1 MAVLR
6 EWLHRVLGALSRRR
20 RDEELQQEL
29 RLHLQLAAEAVQ
41 RQGETP
47 GEAARVAAIRAGG
60 MSHAMDELRDQR
72 GLPWLDD
79 ATRDVRHALRMLR
92 RSPGFTT
99 VAVLTLALGIGANTA
114 IFSIVNG
121 VILRPLGYPQPD
133 RLMYFTTQFPAFGFE
148 EFWVSPPEYLE
159 YRELNRS
166 FSSIGAFTTGE
177 QNLLAGDR
185 PVRVRTANVDEH
197 LLNALGV
204 RPAYGRLFAKGET
217 DVTGPPPAPGMP
229 AQLAPRIAILSHE
242 LWQNGF
248 GGRPMVGQTILINNV
263 PREVIGVMQPGAD
276 VMDNRTEV
284 WMPLGLNPAN
294 RQNRGSH
301 FLYLIGRLRDGVTPQ
316 AARTELDVLIRNWGE
331 RTGAKNHVF
340 VPLGTSTGHILQM
353 KPMREEILGEA
364 SQAIWVLQVAV
375 GFVLLIA
382 CANLANLLLARAEA
396 RHREFAVR
404 TALGAGRGRLLRQFM
419 TEGVILSLAGGALG
433 LLLAH
438 LGVRALLR
446 AYPESLPRTGEV
458 AVDARVL
465 VFTLAMSIATGLIF
479 GLAPILHIRMKGLIT
494 ALKEGGARGATRTAR
509 HHIRRGLVMAE
520 VALAVMLVIGAGLL
534 LRTVYNLTT
543 VDAGFD
549 RSRLVTFSITLA
561 LRDYPQPSA
570 RAQAFQRLLENLRA
584 VPGVQAATAM
594 TGLPPNRPLNAN
606 DTDIDNYTAPPEGP
620 FENVDYYQY
629 VMSDYFET
637 MGIPIVQGRSFQRAD
652 AASTG
657 MLAIVNETLANT
669 FWKGRNPIG
678 LRLRPCCGDEVPW
691 FTVVGVAKD
700 VKQGGVD
707 QKTGTEFYFFVDQT
721 SQVPSPS
728 AISPAT
734 NNLVLRTTLPPDA
747 LAQTIERV
755 VRETDRTVPIVR
767 LRDMDTVFAES
778 IRRPRLLAHLLGA
791 FAGLALLLAA
801 LGTYG
806 VLTYMVAERRREIG
820 IRMSLGA
827 DRSHVLAQIMKQG
840 LLLSGIGVVTG
851 LAGAVG
857 LNRLI
862 ASLLFGVQ
870 PTDASTLFAVTAT
883 IVTVAAV
890 ACGLPAWRASQLDP
904 NVVLRDD

>member
-1 MAVLR
+1 MF
-6 EWLHRVLGALSRRR
+6 
-20 RDEELQQEL
+20 
-29 RLHLQLAAEAVQ
+29 
-41 RQGETP
+41 
-47 GEAARVAAIRAGG
+47 
-60 MSHAMDELRDQR
+60 
-72 GLPWLDD
+72 DD
-79 ATRDVRHALRMLR
+79 VMRDVRHGLRMLR

-121 VILRPLGYPQPD
+121 VILRPLAYPQPE
-133 RLMYFTTQFPAFGFE
+133 RLMYLTTQFPAFGFE

-166 FSSIGAFTTGE
+166 FSSVGAFTTGE

-185 PVRVRTANVDEH
+185 PMRVRTANVDEH
-197 LLNALGV
+197 LLNALGIQ
-204 RPAYGRLFAKGET
+204 PAYGRLFAKGET
-217 DVTGPPPAPGMP
+217 DVTGPPPAPGQP
-229 AQLAPRIAILSHE
+229 APLPPRIAILSHE
-242 LWQNGF
+242 LWQTAF
-248 GGRPMVGQTILINNV
+248 GGRPMVGQTVLINNV
-263 PREVIGVMQPGAD
+263 PREVIGVMPPGAD

-316 AARTELDVLIRNWGE
+316 AAHTELNALIANWGE

-340 VPLGTSTGHILQM
+340 VPLGKQAGHILQM

-364 SQAIWVLQVAV
+364 GQAIWVLQVAV

-404 TALGAGRGRLLRQFM
+404 TALGAGRARLLRQFM
-419 TEGVILSLAGGALG
+419 TEGVILSVAGGALG

-458 AVDARVL
+458 AVDPRVL
-465 VFTLAMSIATGLIF
+465 VFTFAVSIATGLVF

-549 RSRLVTFSITLA
+549 RSRLVTFSMTLA
-561 LRDYPQPSA
+561 IRNYPQPSA
-570 RAQAFQRLLENLRA
+570 RAQAYQRLLENLRA

-594 TGLPPNRPLNAN
+594 SGLPPNRPVNAN

-657 MLAIVNETLANT
+657 MVAIVNETLVNT

-678 LRLRPCCGDEVPW
+678 LRLRPCCGDQVPW

-721 SQVPSPS
+721 SQAASPVGNFAGDGERRAAHDAAAGCAGANHRARGPRNGSHGAHRAAARHGHGVRRIDPASETARAS
-728 AISPAT
+728 AW
-734 NNLVLRTTLPPDA
+734 
-747 LAQTIERV
+747 
-755 VRETDRTVPIVR
+755 
-767 LRDMDTVFAES
+767 RD
-778 IRRPRLLAHLLGA
+778 LLGWRC
-791 FAGLALLLAA
+791 LLAA
-801 LGTYG
+801 IGTYG

-827 DRSHVLAQIMKQG
+827 DRAKRARADHE
-840 LLLSGIGVVTG
+840 
-851 LAGAVG
+851 AGARADSHRRRGRAGGRDRPEPAGRV
-857 LNRLI
+857 
-862 ASLLFGVQ
+862 
-870 PTDASTLFAVTAT
+870 DAFRRTAD
-883 IVTVAAV
+883 
-890 ACGLPAWRASQLDP
+890 R
-904 NVVLRDD
+904 RDDARRRDGHDSARGRCGVRDCPRGGRRGSTRTSCCETISSSTGITR